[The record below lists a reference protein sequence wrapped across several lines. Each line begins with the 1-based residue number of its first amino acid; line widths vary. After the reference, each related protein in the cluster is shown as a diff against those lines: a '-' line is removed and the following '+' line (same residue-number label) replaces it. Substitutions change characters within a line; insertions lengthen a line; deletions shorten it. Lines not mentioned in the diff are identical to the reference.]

1 LSSAFGF
8 LLSVSQTKLR
18 CQFLRWIR
26 SRPDSLR
33 LLRLRSSAAVPTG
46 RRPFLSTFGTLGPR
60 VSGLVRQLKK
70 PEDRAQ
76 DKLATVD
83 ELCPVYS
90 RLIGREINLYA
101 RRLIRRLHQNEAGEF
116 ARAIESEIP
125 PLLRKRPGFRDELVL
140 INLTAQQA
148 EAISLW
154 NSQESADTFGKG
166 SSDMLKVLG
175 KFTKDKPQVQRF
187 QVAKTTL
194 HRQMEGSTV

>member
-1 LSSAFGF
+1 MQEDSSCDF
-8 LLSVSQTKLR
+8 TRTRPENLR
-18 CQFLRWIR
+18 
-26 SRPDSLR
+26 
-33 LLRLRSSAAVPTG
+33 VPLN
-46 RRPFLSTFGTLGPR
+46 RKS
-60 VSGLVRQLKK
+60 
-70 PEDRAQ
+70 
-76 DKLATVD
+76 
-83 ELCPVYS
+83 
-90 RLIGREINLYA
+90 
-101 RRLIRRLHQNEAGEF
+101 
-116 ARAIESEIP
+116 P

-194 HRQMEGSTV
+194 PRQMEGSTV